1 MGHFSRWVLENP
13 YTLGIICYVLVVVPI
28 MGIWAI
34 HKYDWQHW
42 APFDKGHKKQYNYFC
57 WEAKPLNATGCKSA
71 VDGLLWEQEDTG
83 SIPVT
88 PIASFITGTLDTK
101 VSNLII
107 LRQQFKTMSLI
118 QKFKKDV
125 STLRSAANGEF
136 YLDVK
141 SPKLYKKVRRF
152 YENEGVVFSGDPLDD
167 YEMLMEYVAS
177 DLEVVEA

>member
-1 MGHFSRWVLENP
+1 MDGSTGLHLTGGTRSSIILLLGGKTTQRNGVSPNLVMAP
-13 YTLGIICYVLVVVPI
+13 LLGSGIISVQIRVLRLPVSSL
-28 MGIWAI
+28 A
-34 HKYDWQHW
+34 HLTKYN
-42 APFDKGHKKQYNYFC
+42 P
-57 WEAKPLNATGCKSA
+57 
-71 VDGLLWEQEDTG
+71 
-83 SIPVT
+83 
-88 PIASFITGTLDTK
+88 
-101 VSNLII
+101 NLII

-167 YEMLMEYVAS
+167 YEMLMDYIAQ
-177 DLEVVEA
+177 DLESIEVA